1 MRAAPQQQ
9 PLSIVS
15 GGQTGVDQGA
25 LAAAMAC
32 GVSCGGWCP
41 DGRRSED
48 GKIPAH
54 YPVRELSGSGY
65 RERTLQNVVD
75 SDGTA
80 IIFNKDLEGGTRL
93 TAELCAQ
100 ESKPHLLID
109 AATLNRTDAVDAL
122 GEFIRDNHILILNV
136 AGPRASKWPGAHAY
150 TYALLQ
156 RICSRIMLRN

>member
-1 MRAAPQQQ
+1 VRTARQQR

-15 GGQTGVDQGA
+15 GGQTGVDQAA

-48 GKIPAH
+48 GKIPAR
-54 YPVRELSGSGY
+54 YPVRELIGSGY

-80 IIFNKDLEGGTRL
+80 IIFNKNLEGGTRL
-93 TAELCAQ
+93 TAEFCAQ

-109 AATLNRTDAVDAL
+109 AATRSRTDSVDAL
-122 GEFIRDNHILILNV
+122 GEFIRENNISILNF
-136 AGPRASKWPGAHAY
+136 AGPRASKWPGAYAY
-150 TYALLQ
+150 TFELLQ
-156 RICSRIMLRN
+156 RLCGSL